1 MSIAPI
7 SSLLNIWPLTNLSAP
22 ILAITLATSVGDTPA
37 LDKAVTKS
45 ICSSVKS
52 VIDAP
57 CGLTVARGSCTVGCM
72 LVRPP
77 LATAADEVDGDGAGG
92 FKLGGVFAKTK
103 GISRLVDVGSCSTD
117 TGSSIDMEERFSSGR
132 TMDLFIDRVVRS
144 LGTGSSKWEF
154 HTSAEPESRM
164 TGSVVSCACVCV
176 RRLLQARS
184 IITIIARTAKPPTAP
199 PMIA

>member
-1 MSIAPI
+1 VSIAPI

-103 GISRLVDVGSCSTD
+103 GISRLVDVGSCSKWI
-117 TGSSIDMEERFSSGR
+117 SSLTELCGRWGQEVLSGNSIR
-132 TMDLFIDRVVRS
+132 PQS
-144 LGTGSSKWEF
+144 L
-154 HTSAEPESRM
+154 SR
-164 TGSVVSCACVCV
+164 G
-176 RRLLQARS
+176 
-184 IITIIARTAKPPTAP
+184 
-199 PMIA
+199 

>member
-103 GISRLVDVGSCSTD
+103 GISRLVDVGS
-117 TGSSIDMEERFSSGR
+117 
-132 TMDLFIDRVVRS
+132 MDLFIDRVVRS